1 MVPNNDQS
9 QLVSLLVKGV
19 TIMDLFPPSQV
30 VARCFMSAAS
40 PCLHRSVHYGSR
52 YRDEAATLECLAR
65 KFRVSFKRIEEE
77 EP

>member
-19 TIMDLFPPSQV
+19 TIMDLIRPNQV

-52 YRDEAATLECLAR
+52 YRDEAATLECLAQ

>member
-1 MVPNNDQS
+1 MVPKKDQS
-9 QLVSLLVKGV
+9 QLVSLLVHSLTMMG
-19 TIMDLFPPSQV
+19 LFRSIQV

-52 YRDEAATLECLAR
+52 YRDEAATLECLAQQ
-65 KFRVSFKRIEEE
+65 FGVSFKRFEEE

>member
-1 MVPNNDQS
+1 MVPKKDQS
-9 QLVSLLVKGV
+9 QLISFLVHSL
-19 TIMDLFPPSQV
+19 TMRSLFRPIQV
-30 VARCFMSAAS
+30 VARCFMAAAS

-52 YRDEAATLECLAR
+52 YRDEAATLECLAQ